1 MINWWRRK
9 GDVKKMDMYREK
21 IKELR
26 AEFDSLIKGKVL
38 SELSSPDVVKQ
49 AIVLENK
56 LAKLN

>member
-21 IKELR
+21 IKKLR

>member
-1 MINWWRRK
+1 
-9 GDVKKMDMYREK
+9 MDMYREK

-49 AIVLENK
+49 AIFLENK
-56 LAKLN
+56 LTKLN